1 MNNIPE
7 QALYTAEQVR
17 ELDRRAIEESGE
29 GGYALMCRAGAAA
42 YRRLRSLWT
51 GTGRMVVLTG
61 PGNNGGDGYVMARL
75 AREAGLPAVVLPAV
89 DGEKLKG
96 DAARARADWL
106 ACGGEE
112 FPAAAG
118 LPSDTGVIVDALL
131 GTGLTRPPEG
141 RIAELVSM
149 ANAHPAAC
157 FAVDVPTGLDA
168 DTGMLLGKALAAEN
182 TVTFI
187 GRKRGLFTGMAGEVT
202 GRVHFERLEVPELV
216 YRGLEPS
223 AFLMGRA
230 EVSGWLQPRKASAHK
245 GQHGR
250 VVLLGGD
257 HSMGGAILLAAEAAA
272 RAGAGQV
279 LAVTRRE
286 HHAAML
292 ARAPWLMP
300 QEPRG
305 TAALRRLLRSADAVV
320 IGPGLG
326 RGRWG
331 KSLWRQVRS
340 LKLPMV
346 ADADALNLLADSR
359 YPELPHGAVITPHP
373 GEAARLLESDIQD
386 IQSDRFAGCEALC
399 ARTGA
404 VSVLKGAGS
413 LVAAPGRPLRVC
425 DAGNPGMG
433 VAGMGD
439 VLAGIIGSLVA
450 QGLPPADAAAT
461 GTWLHATAGDMAAR
475 EFGQRGLQ
483 PGDLMSPLMRLVNP
497 PGRHG

>member
-1 MNNIPE
+1 MTRIPE

-17 ELDRRAIEESGE
+17 ELDRRAIEEAGE
-29 GGYALMCRAGAAA
+29 DGYALMGRAGAAA

-51 GTGRMVVLTG
+51 GTGSMVVLAG

-75 AREAGLPAVVLPAV
+75 AREDGIPAMVLPAV
-89 DGEKLKG
+89 DGQRLQG

-149 ANAHPAAC
+149 ANAHPASC

-168 DTGMLLGKALAAEN
+168 DTGMLLGEALAAEN
-182 TVTFI
+182 TATFI
-187 GRKRGLFTGMAGEVT
+187 GRKRGLHTGMAAEVT

-223 AFLMGRA
+223 AFLTERG
-230 EVSGWLQPRKASAHK
+230 EVSSWLQPRRATAHK
-245 GQHGR
+245 GEHGR

-257 HSMGGAILLAAEAAA
+257 HGMGGAILLAAEAAA

-279 LAVTRRE
+279 VAVTRRQ
-286 HHAAML
+286 HHPAML

-300 QEPRG
+300 REARG
-305 TAALRRLLRSADAVV
+305 GPELRGLLRAADAVV
-320 IGPGLG
+320 VGPGLG
-326 RGRWG
+326 RHRWG
-331 KSLWRQVRS
+331 RRLWRQARA
-340 LKLPMV
+340 LRRPMV
-346 ADADALNLLADSR
+346 ADADALNLLAESR
-359 YPELPHGAVITPHP
+359 HPELPHGTVITPHP
-373 GEAARLLESDIQD
+373 GEAARLLESNTASIQT
-386 IQSDRFAGCEALC
+386 DRFASAAAL
-399 ARTGA
+399 AGRTGA

-413 LVAAPGRPLRVC
+413 LVAAPGNPVRVC

-439 VLAGIIGSLVA
+439 VLAGIIGSLMA
-450 QGLPPADAAAT
+450 QGLPPAEAAT
-461 GTWLHATAGDMAAR
+461 AGTWLHATAGDMAAR
-475 EFGQRGLQ
+475 ELGQRGLQ
-483 PGDLMSPLMRLVNP
+483 PGDLLAPLMRLVNP